1 MLQGGSGQG
10 VSQAGGG
17 HGGDM
22 GSRRRLLGGGRTRLH
37 LVPHRRHQLS
47 AGSADLRRG
56 GLSAAGVGGSQ
67 ADVVPPGL
75 SVGGSQRALVL
86 VQRPAVVRRAE
97 HVYHQGHGDPLL
109 VPT

>member
-1 MLQGGSGQG
+1 MLQGGSGPG

-22 GSRRRLLGGGRTRLH
+22 GGRRRLLGGGRTRLH

-56 GLSAAGVGGSQ
+56 GLPAAGVGGSQ
-67 ADVVPPGL
+67 ADVVPQGL
-75 SVGGSQRALVL
+75 SVRGSQRALVL
-86 VQRPAVVRRAE
+86 VQRSAVMR
-97 HVYHQGHGDPLL
+97 
-109 VPT
+109 